1 MVIFES
7 WPPVGGTEQRMQGA
21 NNVDKCVT
29 HKEKEIDH
37 GGDFIDGTEENCK
50 LGDRGREQ

>member
-1 MVIFES
+1 
-7 WPPVGGTEQRMQGA
+7 MQGA